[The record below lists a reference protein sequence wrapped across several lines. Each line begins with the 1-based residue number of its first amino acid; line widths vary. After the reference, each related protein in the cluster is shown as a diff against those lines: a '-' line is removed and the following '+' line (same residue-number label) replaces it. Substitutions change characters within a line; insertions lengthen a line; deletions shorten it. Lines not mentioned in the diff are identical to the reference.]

1 MKHQSPT
8 RHINHDIL
16 VPAIASVAICVMLL
30 LIDSMSPLHPQGM
43 QPGDQSIFQL
53 IGWSWSEGLVPY
65 RDIFDQKG
73 PFIFFVNL
81 LGWLLTGDAHGIFY
95 IELPFAIAT
104 VILLWKIVCEL
115 FTNNQSLLRILTFA
129 ASLLWALFLSG
140 TTWNMTENYC
150 LPFLAASIWLII
162 RTINRTQA
170 GQPIRIP
177 LWEAIIHGLAFS
189 VCFLTRVTNAI
200 PTCIGVLILAILLI
214 MRKQWKTLG
223 VCIAGFLTG
232 FLILA
237 APFAIYFAA
246 NNAFQDFLYGTILY
260 NISYGAGGNILLWGF
275 NLGNILPMFFIP
287 AGLIIGGALLF
298 TAKTARSFPLAAYA
312 LFCGLAFTVLFLR
325 SNPYPHYAIPCVLL
339 APLAVAGFH
348 RFFMKQVVT
357 ALLDVIAAFASA
369 VFVVQ
374 YVVSSFTA
382 APFVTNPTE
391 VRQLIQQS
399 HGSIAFYNVTQ
410 AYTILPEYGITP
422 YYTYTILPDWQAS
435 FSNDLKHKILE
446 DYESK
451 EGPEYLIVTRSGN
464 ITPVIQPIL
473 NERYTQVDAM
483 NCGMWLIYQHNSH

>member
-8 RHINHDIL
+8 RHINHDVL

-115 FTNNQSLLRILTFA
+115 FPATQKLLRILTFA
-129 ASLLWALFLSG
+129 ATLLWTSYLSD

-162 RTINRTQA
+162 RTINHAQA
-170 GQPIRIP
+170 GQPLRIP
-177 LWEAIIHGLAFS
+177 FREAFVHGLAFS
-189 VCFLTRVTNAI
+189 VCFLTRVTNAL

-214 MRKQWKTLG
+214 TRRQWKTLIL
-223 VCIAGFLTG
+223 CIAGFLTG

-260 NISYGAGGNILLWGF
+260 NISYAGGGNILLWGLRLDF
-275 NLGNILPMFFIP
+275 IIPMFCIP
-287 AGLIIGGALLF
+287 AGLILGGVLLF
-298 TAKTARSFPLAAYA
+298 MTRPRHTPLAAFA

-339 APLAVAGFH
+339 APLAITGFH
-348 RFFMKQVVT
+348 RFFAKPVI
-357 ALLDVIAAFASA
+357 AILLDTIAALAA
-369 VFVVQ
+369 VIFVIQ
-374 YVVSSFTA
+374 YVVSSFA
-382 APFVTNPTE
+382 ATPFVTNPSE
-391 VRQLIQQS
+391 VRQLMQQS
-399 HGSIAFYNVTQ
+399 KGSIAFYNVTQ
-410 AYTILPEYGITP
+410 AYAILPEYDVTP

-435 FSNDLKHKILE
+435 FSVNLKDKILQ

-451 EGPEYLIVTRSGN
+451 EGPEYLVVTHSGN
-464 ITPVIQPIL
+464 LTPVIQPIL
-473 NERYTQVDAM
+473 DERYTQVDTM
-483 NCGMWLIYQHNSH
+483 NDGTWLIYQHNRH